1 MNSESDVKHR
11 LPQILVNR
19 DILILK
25 LIVTADFAFRR
36 IKDPT
41 VPAPDPL
48 TCNVYV
54 VNGRRDADG
63 RCRSTEKI
71 AHVVS
76 YAVEVIGGVLEVL
89 RKLLLPVVLPV
100 VLPVL
105 FEDFV
110 PKHDVMCRAGS
121 PGKGRVWL

>member
-11 LPQILVNR
+11 LPQIVVNR

-25 LIVTADFAFRR
+25 LIVTADLAFRR

-41 VPAPDPL
+41 VPAPAPL
-48 TCNVYV
+48 TCNVCV

-63 RCRSTEKI
+63 HCRSTEKI

-76 YAVEVIGGVLEVL
+76 YAVKVIGGVLEGL

-110 PKHDVMCRAGS
+110 PKDDVMCRARS
-121 PGKGRVWL
+121 PGKGRV